1 MRKEYPLHELRRI
14 ENGWD
19 IDLIWC
25 PSQIYKTFTINN
37 KEYKIYLRW
46 RFDDPWEIYVNDK
59 YINAYLAPI
68 NKEQL
73 YLLQDY
79 KAEEYQELI
88 NFIDNNIER
97 IVEQYKETNNEWNR
111 N

>member
-25 PSQIYKTFTINN
+25 PSQIYKTFTVNQ

-46 RFDDPWEIYVNDK
+46 RFDDPWEVYINDK
-59 YINAYLAPI
+59 GIDVYLM
-68 NKEQL
+68 EE
-73 YLLQDY
+73 Y
-79 KAEEYQELI
+79 KAEQYQELMDFVDD
-88 NFIDNNIER
+88 NIDR
-97 IVEQYKETNNEWNR
+97 IVEQYKETNNE
-111 N
+111 